1 VALACGSR
9 FNTTMSSREDLLARL
24 RSRPVPP
31 VELPNLDQKW
41 QTFDDLRA
49 KFSEVLRSVG
59 GEAVFVPDRA
69 AIDGELAKLATYT
82 EAHKTLSLV
91 PGVGTPN
98 VNIDA
103 IENGHELEDIDYAI
117 LPGQF
122 AVAENGAVWLD
133 LRETKHRVIC
143 VLSQHLALVVPA
155 SEIVP
160 TMHEAYARLTQPGLP
175 ESDFLTKPG
184 YGLFLSGPSK
194 TADIEQSLVIGAH
207 GARSLTVFLVG

>member
-1 VALACGSR
+1 
-9 FNTTMSSREDLLARL
+9 MSSRDDLLARL
-24 RSRPVPP
+24 RSRPIPRVDH
-31 VELPNLDQKW
+31 PNLDQQW

-49 KFSEVLRSVG
+49 KFAEVLRSVG
-59 GEAVFVPDRA
+59 GEAVFVPDDA
-69 AIDGELAKLATYT
+69 AINVELEKLATYT
-82 EAHKTLSLV
+82 AANKTLSLV
-91 PGVGTPN
+91 PRVGEPN

-103 IENGHELEDIDYAI
+103 IEDGHELEDIDYAI
-117 LPGQF
+117 LPGRF

-155 SEIVP
+155 SEIVA
-160 TMHEAYARLTQPGLP
+160 TMHEAYARLTQPGRP
-175 ESDFLTKPG
+175 ESDYLAKPG

-207 GARSLTVFLVG
+207 GARSLTVFLVDSMSPHV

>member
-1 VALACGSR
+1 
-9 FNTTMSSREDLLARL
+9 MSSREELLARL
-24 RSRPVPP
+24 RSRPIPH
-31 VELPNLDQKW
+31 VEYPSLDQEW
-41 QTFDDLRA
+41 QSFEDLRA
-49 KFSEVLRSVG
+49 KFAEVLRSVG
-59 GEAVFVPDRA
+59 GEAVFAPNNA
-69 AIDGELAKLATYT
+69 SINEELSKLTTYT
-82 EAHKTLSLV
+82 AATKTLSLV
-91 PGVGTPN
+91 PGVGDPN

-103 IENGHELEDIDYAI
+103 IDDGHQLEDVDYAI
-117 LPGQF
+117 LPGRF
-122 AVAENGAVWLD
+122 GVAENGAVWLD